1 MQFIGEIDICT
12 FLSLSREKY
21 QKSATQGRPPRCLP
35 YGTHHLRARD
45 PFAIGVAKESDRA
58 EGRGYQIART
68 NGGAP
73 SALISPETR
82 RRKRKSIES
91 SPRTGKTRELGA
103 PPRLRT
109 SGDP

>member
-1 MQFIGEIDICT
+1 MILSVFFWEYKLEFIGEIDMCT

-58 EGRGYQIART
+58 EDRGHPIART

-73 SALISPETR
+73 SALSSPEAR
-82 RRKRKSIES
+82 RG
-91 SPRTGKTRELGA
+91 TGKPFL
-103 PPRLRT
+103 
-109 SGDP
+109 

>member
-1 MQFIGEIDICT
+1 MCT

-21 QKSATQGRPPRCLP
+21 QKSATQGRPQGASLTEPTT
-35 YGTHHLRARD
+35 YARD
-45 PFAIGVAKESDRA
+45 PFAHRGAKESECA

-82 RRKRKSIES
+82 RRTRKPIES
-91 SPRTGKTRELGA
+91 SPRIGQTRELGA

-109 SGDP
+109 SIDP

>member
-1 MQFIGEIDICT
+1 MCT

-21 QKSATQGRPPRCLP
+21 QKSATQGRPPGASLTEP
-35 YGTHHLRARD
+35 TTYARD
-45 PFAIGVAKESDRA
+45 PFAIGVAKESECA
-58 EGRGYQIART
+58 EGRGQQRART

-73 SALISPETR
+73 SARNMPETR

-91 SPRTGKTRELGA
+91 SPRTGETRELGA